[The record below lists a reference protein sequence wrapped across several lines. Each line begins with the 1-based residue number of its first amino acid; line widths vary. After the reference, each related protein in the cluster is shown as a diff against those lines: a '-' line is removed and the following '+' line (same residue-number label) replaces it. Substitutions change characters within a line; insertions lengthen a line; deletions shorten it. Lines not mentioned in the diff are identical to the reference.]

1 MTPSMTAPDRDLA
14 ARILREVPFADR
26 LPAGRF
32 RPPVGILQ
40 GHVRSLP
47 ALFLHLSPQPSSLP
61 GVNLTRLPDWIAY
74 VVGDRELADRV
85 REAAASATCHVDG
98 CLKVYH
104 LVAERI
110 AQAEAVV
117 GSRNEEGAAS

>member
-1 MTPSMTAPDRDLA
+1 MSTAMAPPGAELA
-14 ARILREVPFADR
+14 ARILREVPYADR

-61 GVNLTRLPDWIAY
+61 GVSLKRLPDWIAG
-74 VVGDRELADRV
+74 VIGDHELADRV

-104 LVAERI
+104 LVGQRL
-110 AQAEAVV
+110 AQAERVV
-117 GSRNEEGAAS
+117 GPHEERTS

>member
-1 MTPSMTAPDRDLA
+1 MSGAMTLPGVDLA
-14 ARILREVPFADR
+14 RRILREVPYADR

-61 GVNLTRLPDWIAY
+61 GVNLKRLPDWIAG
-74 VVGDRELADRV
+74 VVGDPELADRV
-85 REAAASATCHVDG
+85 RDAASTATCHVDG

-104 LVAERI
+104 LVGQRL
-110 AQAEAVV
+110 AQAESVI
-117 GSRNEEGAAS
+117 GPGEEHAS